1 MPTDPRI
8 ALQRFTDALE
18 EHLAASRAR
27 RGEND
32 PTVVE
37 AFRRVAD
44 TFDAYE
50 EALMDAFGEVTP
62 LEIYDEDDDD
72 DLDEDDDEDEDDLE
86 DDDLEDDDDIEFEP
100 KDNVTPTT

>member
-1 MPTDPRI
+1 MPTDPRV

-44 TFDAYE
+44 TFDAYD

-62 LEIYDEDDDD
+62 LEIYDEDSEQDDD
-72 DLDEDDDEDEDDLE
+72 DLDDDDDLEDEDD
-86 DDDLEDDDDIEFEP
+86 DDDDIEFEP
-100 KDNVTPTT
+100 DESVTPTT